1 MRSPEIPDV
10 SVMPTPYFKRSYAT
24 ATKVTEKLKEPPKF
38 PLRGVL
44 LLSLAPT
51 PMHER
56 VAITGISC

>member
-1 MRSPEIPDV
+1 
-10 SVMPTPYFKRSYAT
+10 MPTPHCKRSYAR